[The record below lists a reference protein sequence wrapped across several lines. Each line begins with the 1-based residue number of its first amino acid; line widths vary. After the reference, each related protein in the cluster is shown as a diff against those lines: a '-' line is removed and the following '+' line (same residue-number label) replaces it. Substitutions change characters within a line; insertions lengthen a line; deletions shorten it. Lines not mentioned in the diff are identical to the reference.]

1 MRIQLKL
8 LRELIKTN
16 QSSITGDTI
25 KKEYTKELSLTE
37 KTKALL
43 LIEWISISGSRVD
56 LFLGE
61 EIYSILILIMME
73 RS

>member
-1 MRIQLKL
+1 MRIQSKL

-25 KKEYTKELSLTE
+25 KKEYTKELSLTG
-37 KTKALL
+37 KIKALR

-61 EIYSILILIMME
+61 EIYSTLILIMKE
-73 RS
+73 RN